1 MLKVHT
7 KKLETVA
14 ILSLRG
20 QIVTGDA
27 ESLRTAVQSLSDVRA
42 VILDLAHVNTLDAGG
57 LGVLLALRERAQ
69 AEGIRFELINVSRW
83 VSKVLQ
89 VVRLDSVF
97 QVVSAVD
104 FFPAGSRHHRAVT
117 PRLASC
123 A

>member
-20 QIVTGDA
+20 QIVTGET
-27 ESLRTAVQSLSDVRA
+27 ESLRTAVQSLAGVSA
-42 VILDLAHVNTLDAGG
+42 VILDLAHVNTVDAGG
-57 LGVLLALRERAQ
+57 LGTLLALRERVQ
-69 AEGIRFELINVSRW
+69 AEGSSFELMNVSKW
-83 VSKVLQ
+83 VSRVLQ
-89 VVRLDSVF
+89 VARLDSVF
-97 QVVSAVD
+97 QVASTVE
-104 FFPAGSRHHRAVT
+104 FFPAGSLHRRAAM

>member
-20 QIVTGDA
+20 EIVTGETA
-27 ESLRTAVQSLSDVRA
+27 SLRTAVQSLGGVRA
-42 VILDLAHVNTLDAGG
+42 VILDLAQVNTVDAGG
-57 LGVLLALRERAQ
+57 LGALLALRECLQ
-69 AEGIRFELINVSRW
+69 AEGVGFELMNVGKW
-83 VSKVLQ
+83 VGRVLQ
-89 VVRLDSVF
+89 VARLDSVF
-97 QVVSAVD
+97 HIASAVE
-104 FFPAGSRHHRAVT
+104 FFPAGSHHRRAVM

>member
-20 QIVTGDA
+20 QIVTG
-27 ESLRTAVQSLSDVRA
+27 ETELLRTAVQSLGGVRA
-42 VILDLAHVNTLDAGG
+42 VILDLACVTTVDAGW
-57 LGVLLALRERAQ
+57 LGMLLALRECLQ
-69 AEGIRFELINVSRW
+69 AEGIGLELMNVGKWISR
-83 VSKVLQ
+83 VLQ
-89 VVRLDSVF
+89 IARLDSVF
-97 QVVSAVD
+97 QVVSAVE
-104 FFPAGSRHHRAVT
+104 FFPAGSHQRRAVM

>member
-20 QIVTGDA
+20 QIVTGET
-27 ESLRTAVQSLSDVRA
+27 ESLRTAVQSLAGVRA
-42 VILDLAHVNTLDAGG
+42 VILDLAHVNTVDAGG
-57 LGVLLALRERAQ
+57 LGALLALRERVQ
-69 AEGIRFELINVSRW
+69 AAGSSFELMNVSKW
-83 VSKVLQ
+83 VSRVLQ
-89 VVRLDSVF
+89 VARLDSVF
-97 QVVSAVD
+97 QVASAVE
-104 FFPAGSRHHRAVT
+104 FFPTGSNHRRAAM